1 MAQFKYTEIPNFAK
15 REEDALLF
23 NQDGYLVYYIPEN
36 YFGNMTKIQGSYV
49 KVMGSFYYQ
58 IFDENDKGKKL
69 SIFNYPT
76 MFQCK
81 PGKIEKKKQLVLG
94 EDFVPSDYRLLY
106 FYKGDQ
112 LITRVH
118 VEQYI
123 DNVQE
128 LFRLHIMTGRIP
140 NGIPY
145 NTLYEYPFEAM
156 GLNSGAYAA
165 HSQAMGLLYSKL
177 CRDPSDV
184 SRPFRL
190 SKYMDSGKMTGYTS
204 ISIKDAAKYVSPF
217 VSFTSE
223 NLDESIMSAVLLSN
237 KENTGKIEHIESPLE
252 RLFTM

>member
-1 MAQFKYTEIPNFAK
+1 MASFKYTEIPNFAK

-23 NQDGYLVYYIPEN
+23 NQEGYLVYYIPEN
-36 YFGNMTKIQGSYV
+36 YFGAMTKVEGSYV

-58 IFDENDKGKKL
+58 IFDEKDKGGKL
-69 SIFNYPT
+69 SIFNFPT
-76 MFQCK
+76 MILCK
-81 PGKIEKKKQLVLG
+81 PGKIEKKKNLELG
-94 EDFVPSDYRLLY
+94 EGSTAADYRLLY

-112 LITRVH
+112 LITRIH
-118 VEQYI
+118 VDQYI

-128 LFRLHIMTGRIP
+128 LFRLHVMTGRIP

-145 NTLYEYPFEAM
+145 NTLYEYPFESM

-184 SRPFRL
+184 SKPFRL
-190 SKYMDSGKMTGYTS
+190 SKHIDSGKMTGYTP
-204 ISIKDAAKYVSPF
+204 ISIKEAAKYISPF

-223 NLDESIMSAVLLSN
+223 NMDESIMSAVLLSD
-237 KENTGKIEHIESPLE
+237 KENKGQAQHTESPLE